1 MYLLALKMLFGDF
14 AKLFGILMG
23 VTLAALVITQ
33 QGAIFC
39 GIMTRSFS
47 IVSDMPVV
55 DIWVMD
61 PKVQYVDDNKPL
73 QATERYRVSSVA
85 GVAWA
90 VPLYKGN
97 LRARLDNGSFQNC
110 IVLGL
115 DDSSLVGGP
124 IQMLEGELGD
134 LRRADGV
141 VVDVVGATGRLAKP
155 APAGSPPGTPGTPVK
170 VGDTLELND
179 KRAIV
184 VGICKTTRAFQNQPI
199 VFTTYTRAMSFA
211 PRERKLMSFVLV
223 KAMPGQDAQELC
235 TRITKET
242 GLAAY
247 TQSQFKWMSVEYFLK
262 YTGIPINFGIAV
274 GLGFLIGTIITGFM
288 FYSFTLDN
296 IRFLGTLKAMGTS
309 NNTLTGMVLLQ
320 AVSIAVIGF
329 GIGSGIATLFGQG
342 TADTAL
348 AFNLIWQLLV
358 VAGGAVITICM
369 LAAMLSLRRV
379 LSLEPAVVFKG

>member
-47 IVSDMPVV
+47 IISDMPAA

-61 PKVQYVDDNKPL
+61 PKVQYLDDNKPL
-73 QATERYRVSSVA
+73 QETERYRVSSVA

-124 IQMLEGELGD
+124 LQMLDGELGD
-134 LRRADGV
+134 LRRADAV

-155 APAGSPPGTPGTPVK
+155 APADAPPGTPGTPVK

-179 KRAIV
+179 KRAVV
-184 VGICKTTRAFQNQPI
+184 VGICRTTRAFQNQPI

-223 KAMPGQDAQELC
+223 KAKQGEDPQELC
-235 TRITKET
+235 NRISRET

-247 TQSQFKWMSVEYFLK
+247 TQGQFKWMSVEYFLK

-309 NNTLTGMVLLQ
+309 NGTLTRMVLLQ
-320 AVSIAVIGF
+320 AISVAVIGF
-329 GIGSGIATLFGQG
+329 GIGSGVATLFGRA
-342 TADTAL
+342 TVDTAL

-358 VAGGAVITICM
+358 VAGAAVMTICM

-379 LSLEPAVVFKG
+379 LTLEPAVVFKG